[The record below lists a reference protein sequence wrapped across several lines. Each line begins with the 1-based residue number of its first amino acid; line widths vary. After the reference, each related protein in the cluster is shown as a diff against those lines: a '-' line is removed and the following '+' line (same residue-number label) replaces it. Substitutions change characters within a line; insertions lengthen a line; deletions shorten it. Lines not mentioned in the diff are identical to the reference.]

1 MRLTLLSRR
10 ILTAQDSDSPAY
22 LITLGA
28 DQALNYA
35 PGDWIAVQGQNA
47 ENLVQQVMELLGLDS
62 AQTITLRRCGEVNV
76 GDALRYHLELT
87 LLDPAILNKLTRQYG
102 YQAWPDR
109 GAMQQYAQGRDI
121 VDLLQA
127 FADLTQLG
135 VEFLQLLSPLAPRYY
150 SIASAPDGHPN
161 EVQLLYKHIHY
172 QRENR
177 WRDGVTSAWMS
188 HLPIGETLE
197 AEIKPN
203 AHFKLPSDGNKPI
216 VMLAAGTG
224 LAPFI
229 GFMQARIA
237 EQAQGANVLFFGETH
252 QATRFLC
259 AEDLLAWQQQGKM
272 QLFTAFSRDQTDKIY
287 VQDRLWQQRQ
297 AWLALWQ
304 QGAQVYVCGDK
315 TGLAQG
321 VEHTIKRIWQQAFS
335 WDEAQ
340 VNQAWLDAKKQG
352 RIQLDIY

>member
-28 DQALNYA
+28 DQPLNYA
-35 PGDWIAVQGQNA
+35 PGDWITLQGQNA
-47 ENLVQQVMELLGLDS
+47 ESLVQQVMQLLKLNPD
-62 AQTITLRRCGEVNV
+62 QPILLRRGGELSVM
-76 GDALRYHLELT
+76 DALRYHLELT
-87 LLDPAILNKLTRQYG
+87 LLDPAILNKLSRQYG
-102 YQAWPDR
+102 YQAWSDR
-109 GAMQQYAQGRDI
+109 AAMQSYAQGRDI

-127 FADLTQLG
+127 FPDLAELG
-135 VEFLQLLSPLAPRYY
+135 AEFLQLLSPLAPRYY
-150 SIASAPDGHPN
+150 SIASAPHGRPN
-161 EVQLLYKHIHY
+161 QVQVLYKHIHY

-177 WRDGVTSAWMS
+177 WREGVTSAWLS
-188 HLPIGETLE
+188 CLPIGETLQ

-203 AHFKLPSDGNKPI
+203 AHFKLPRDNNTPI

-259 AEDLLAWQQQGKM
+259 GEDLLAWQQQGIL
-272 QLFTAFSRDQTDKIY
+272 QLITAFSRDQAEKYY
-287 VQDRLWQQRQ
+287 VQDRLWQHHQ
-297 AWLALWQ
+297 AWVELWQ
-304 QGAQVYVCGDK
+304 QGAHVYVCGDK

-321 VEHTIKRIWQQAFS
+321 VEQTIKRIWQQAFS

-340 VNQAWLDAKKQG
+340 LNQAWLDAKKQG
-352 RIQLDIY
+352 RIQLDVY

>member
-28 DQALNYA
+28 DQALQYA
-35 PGDWIAVQGQNA
+35 PGDWITVQGHNA
-47 ENLVQQVMELLGLDS
+47 ETLVQQVMQLLNLTPT
-62 AQTITLRRCGEVNV
+62 QTITLRRSGELSVV
-76 GDALRYHLELT
+76 EALRHQLELT
-87 LLDPAILNKLTRQYG
+87 LLDPAILNKLSRQYG

-127 FADLTQLG
+127 FPDLTQLG
-135 VEFLQLLSPLAPRYY
+135 LEFLQLLSPLAPRYY
-150 SIASAPDGHPN
+150 SIASAPQLQPN

-203 AHFKLPSDGNKPI
+203 THFKLPQDGNTPI

-229 GFMQARIA
+229 GFMQARLA
-237 EQAQGANVLFFGETH
+237 QQAQGANVLFFGETH
-252 QATRFLC
+252 QTTRFLC

-287 VQDRLWQQRQ
+287 VQDRLWQERQ
-297 AWLALWQ
+297 AWFDLWQ

-321 VEHTIKRIWQQAFS
+321 VEKTIKRIWQQAFS
-335 WDEAQ
+335 WDDDQ
-340 VNQAWLDAKKQG
+340 VNQAWSEAKKQG